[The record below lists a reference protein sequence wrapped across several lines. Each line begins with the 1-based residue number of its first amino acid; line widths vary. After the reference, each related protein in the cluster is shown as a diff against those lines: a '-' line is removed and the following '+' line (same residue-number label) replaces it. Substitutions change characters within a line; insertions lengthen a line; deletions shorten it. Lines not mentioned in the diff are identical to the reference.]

1 MLNLVKTIAIA
12 TLVTLSLTEML
23 GTTANAQSVGAFKD
37 IAQSQAQSKASSS
50 VGGSSLGN
58 LTGGSNS
65 LGSLGGITGGLNSIG
80 SLGGITGGS
89 TSIGSLGGITGGSTS
104 LGSLGGVIGVAADSL
119 SNKEKLTAGKVLLG
133 GGSKTDVAVAV
144 GKSRAKDS
152 LKGRAGSFI
161 N

>member
-1 MLNLVKTIAIA
+1 MLNLIKTTTIA
-12 TLVTLSLTEML
+12 TLATLSLAAML
-23 GTTANAQSVGAFKD
+23 GTPANAQSVGALKD

-50 VGGSSLGN
+50 IGGSSLGN

-65 LGSLGGITGGLNSIG
+65 LGSLGGITGG
-80 SLGGITGGS
+80 
-89 TSIGSLGGITGGSTS
+89 STS
-104 LGSLGGVIGVAADSL
+104 LGSLGGVTGGAADSF

-133 GGSKTDVAVAV
+133 GGSKTDVGVAV